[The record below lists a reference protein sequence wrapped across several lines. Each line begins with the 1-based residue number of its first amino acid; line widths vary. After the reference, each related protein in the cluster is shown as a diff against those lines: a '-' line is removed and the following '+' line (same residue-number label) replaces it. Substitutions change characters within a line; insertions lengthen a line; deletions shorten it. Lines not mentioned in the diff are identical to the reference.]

1 MSKSKI
7 LIGGLCILSVF
18 MISAC
23 SSNYKMQTND
33 GRTIVTSGKP
43 NIDEDTGLIKYEDAN
58 GVKQQINRTDVK
70 TITEIN
76 Q

>member
-1 MSKSKI
+1 MNKVKF
-7 LIGGLCILSVF
+7 LLCGLSLLSVF
-18 MISAC
+18 VLSAC
-23 SSNYKMQTND
+23 SSNYQLQTND

-58 GVKQQINRTDVK
+58 GVKQQINRADVK
-70 TITEIN
+70 TITEIG